1 MVCTLVPTG
10 WKGFIYEHCSS
21 SERVTV
27 TGVWVDMMRVEDG
40 GEIKLIWV
48 LTE

>member
-27 TGVWVDMMRVEDG
+27 TGVWVDMMRVERVTG
-40 GEIKLIWV
+40 RMVGKLS
-48 LTE
+48 